1 MSKICIYSLN
11 EHFLL
16 IFIALTLY
24 NLYFFQPGYNDYR
37 YLSLYDQKLF

>member
-16 IFIALTLY
+16 ISIALTLY
-24 NLYFFQPGYNDYR
+24 NLYFSQPGYNDSR